1 MFGLFSSDPSKKIK
15 KQIKQKYQQSIE
27 FQRNGKLRE
36 YGQIMKEIE
45 DLENELIRLKE
56 SK

>member
-1 MFGLFSSDPSKKIK
+1 MFGFFSTDPSKKIK
-15 KQIKQKYQQSIE
+15 KQIKQKYQKSFQ

-45 DLENELIRLKE
+45 DLENELMRLKD